1 MLGTRIVDSSR
12 ADTPEGLNG
21 GKAAVQTYGAQFP
34 DQVYAVTVGSESLYR
49 GNFTGD
55 ELADKIKE
63 VKTAVPQFKVGTADS
78 WNKYADGTADPVIRV
93 ADIV

>member
-1 MLGTRIVDSSR
+1 MVDVR
-12 ADTPEGLNG
+12 ADTDEGFNE
-21 GKAAVQTYGAQFP
+21 GKAAVQTVASQFA
-34 DQVYAVTVGSESLYR
+34 DQIYAVTVGSESLYR

-55 ELADKIKE
+55 ELADLIQD
-63 VKTAVPQFKVGTADS
+63 VKSAVPDLKVGTADS